1 MRFFVFIL
9 CLLFNF
15 QISEAQKLNHQGK
28 KMVRRVTSFVPNSPN
43 REDTIKYNF
52 YYDDERRLVKV
63 DRLIKS
69 MVFYPNVGWVKDKNF
84 KLCKRLEYK
93 DGRLHRT
100 DYDEYGKRKP
110 YSVYSYI
117 LDSDRYVVERIHKD
131 LSGTKEWYLKDV
143 TRFTYDYPYK
153 DDIRQIVKETNY
165 SFIGE
170 FIKGKRVE
178 KEVVDDRYDV
188 WYDIIGGNTYR
199 RHGSDTKY
207 ACEYN
212 DLNINLWYLYDGLFD
227 IERMTEWYNFYSRCL
242 PSKVSARY
250 YRYTFTDTEPY
261 NLIKA
266 EMIDDYDG
274 RVYKVWLIDY
284 VY

>member
-1 MRFFVFIL
+1 MKKTILLLYCIMFVSAL
-9 CLLFNF
+9 C
-15 QISEAQKLNHQGK
+15 AQRLNHQGK
-28 KMVRRVTSFVPNSPN
+28 KMVRSVTSFAPNSPN
-43 REDTIKYNF
+43 RKDTIRYNF
-52 YYDDERRLVKV
+52 YYDDECRHIKVDELVK
-63 DRLIKS
+63 S
-69 MVFYPNVGWVKDKNF
+69 ETWYPNVGWVKDKGF
-84 KLCKRLEYK
+84 KLSERLEYK

-110 YSVYSYI
+110 YSVYSYV

-131 LSGTKEWYLKDV
+131 MSGTKEWYLKDV

-178 KEVVDDRYDV
+178 KEVVDDRYDF
-188 WYDIIGGNTYR
+188 WYDIIGGNTYFR
-199 RHGSDTKY
+199 GRDDTY

-212 DLNINLWYLYDGLFD
+212 DLNINVSDLLQGD
-227 IERMTEWYNFYSRCL
+227 IERLTEWYNFYSRCL
-242 PSKVSARY
+242 PSRLLGDY
-250 YRYTFTDTEPY
+250 YRYTFMDIEPY
-261 NLIKA
+261 NLIKV
-266 EMIDDYDG
+266 EKVGEHDG

-284 VY
+284 IY

>member
-15 QISEAQKLNHQGK
+15 QLSEAQKLNHQGK
-28 KMVRRVTSFVPNSPN
+28 KMVRSVTSFALNSPN
-43 REDTIKYNF
+43 RKDTIKYNF
-52 YYDDERRLVKV
+52 YYDDEC
-63 DRLIKS
+63 RLIKVDELINS
-69 MVFYPNVGWVKDKNF
+69 GINHKSYQLYNRM
-84 KLCKRLEYK
+84 EYK
-93 DGRLHRT
+93 DGSLHRT
-100 DYDEYGKRKP
+100 DYDEYGKRKT
-110 YSVYSYI
+110 YSVYSYV

-131 LSGTKEWYLKDV
+131 MSGTKEWYLKEV

-178 KEVVDDRYDV
+178 KEVVDDRYSR
-188 WYDIIGGNTYR
+188 WYDVIGGNTYFR
-199 RHGSDTKY
+199 GRDDTY

-212 DLNINLWYLYDGLFD
+212 DLNINVSDLLQGD
-227 IERMTEWYNFYSRCL
+227 IERLTEWYNFYSRCL
-242 PSKVSARY
+242 PLKLLGDY

-261 NLIKA
+261 NLIKV
-266 EMIDDYDG
+266 EHVDDYDG
-274 RVYKVWLIDY
+274 SVYMVWLIDY

>member
-1 MRFFVFIL
+1 M
-9 CLLFNF
+9 
-15 QISEAQKLNHQGK
+15 
-28 KMVRRVTSFVPNSPN
+28 
-43 REDTIKYNF
+43 
-52 YYDDERRLVKV
+52 
-63 DRLIKS
+63 
-69 MVFYPNVGWVKDKNF
+69 
-84 KLCKRLEYK
+84 EYK

-100 DYDEYGKRKP
+100 DYDEYGHKKTKFI
-110 YSVYSYI
+110 YSYV
-117 LDSDRYVVERIHKD
+117 LDSDRYVVESTFKD
-131 LSGTKEWYLKDV
+131 ISGNDRGYLKEV

-178 KEVVDDRYDV
+178 NEVVDDRYDV

-199 RHGSDTKY
+199 RHGSNRKY

-212 DLNINLWYLYDGLFD
+212 DLNINLWYLYDGIYD
-227 IERMTEWYNFYSRCL
+227 IERLTEWYNFYSRCL
-242 PSKVSARY
+242 PSEISGRT

-266 EMIDDYDG
+266 EMVGEHDG
-274 RVYKVWLIDY
+274 TVYKVWLIDY

>member
-15 QISEAQKLNHQGK
+15 QLSEAQKLNHQGK
-28 KMVRRVTSFVPNSPN
+28 KMVRSVTSFAMNSPN
-43 REDTIKYNF
+43 RKDTIKYNF
-52 YYDDERRLVKV
+52 YYDDEC
-63 DRLIKS
+63 RLIKVDELINS
-69 MVFYPNVGWVKDKNF
+69 GINHKSYLLYN
-84 KLCKRLEYK
+84 RLEYK

-117 LDSDRYVVERIHKD
+117 LDSDRYVVERIHKA
-131 LSGTKEWYLKDV
+131 LSGTKEWYLKEV

-170 FIKGKRVE
+170 FVKGKRVE
-178 KEVVDDRYDV
+178 KEVVDDRYSR
-188 WYDIIGGNTYR
+188 WYDVIGGNTYFR
-199 RHGSDTKY
+199 GRDDTY

-212 DLNINLWYLYDGLFD
+212 DLNINVSDLLQGD
-227 IERMTEWYNFYSRCL
+227 IERLTEWYNFYSRCL
-242 PSKVSARY
+242 PLKLLGDY

-261 NLIKA
+261 NLIKV
-266 EMIDDYDG
+266 EHVDDYDG
-274 RVYKVWLIDY
+274 SVYMVWLIDY

>member
-1 MRFFVFIL
+1 MKKTTLLLYCIMFVSAL
-9 CLLFNF
+9 C
-15 QISEAQKLNHQGK
+15 AQKLNHQGK
-28 KMVRRVTSFVPNSPN
+28 KMVRSVTSFVPN
-43 REDTIKYNF
+43 RKDTIRYNF
-52 YYDDERRLVKV
+52 YYDDECRLVKV
-63 DRLIKS
+63 DELINGGINHNS
-69 MVFYPNVGWVKDKNF
+69 YQ
-84 KLCKRLEYK
+84 LCKCMEYK

-100 DYDEYGKRKP
+100 DYDEYGHKKTKFI
-110 YSVYSYI
+110 YSYV
-117 LDSDRYVVERIHKD
+117 LDSDRYVVESTFKD
-131 LSGTKEWYLKDV
+131 ISGNDRGYLKEV

-170 FIKGKRVE
+170 FINGKRVE

-199 RHGSDTKY
+199 RHGSNRKY

-212 DLNINLWYLYDGLFD
+212 DLNINLWYLYDGLYD
-227 IERMTEWYNFYSRCL
+227 IERLTEWYNFYSRCL
-242 PSKVSARY
+242 PSEISGRT
-250 YRYTFTDTEPY
+250 YRYTFTNIEPY

-266 EMIDDYDG
+266 EMVGDHDG
-274 RVYKVWLIDY
+274 TVYKVWLIDY

>member
-15 QISEAQKLNHQGK
+15 QLSEAQKLNHQGK
-28 KMVRRVTSFVPNSPN
+28 KMVRSVTSFVPN
-43 REDTIKYNF
+43 RKDTIRYNF
-52 YYDDERRLVKV
+52 YYDDERRLVKADELV
-63 DRLIKS
+63 KS
-69 MVFYPNVGWVKDKNF
+69 ETWYPNVGWVKDKGF
-84 KLCKRLEYK
+84 KLCKRMEYK

-153 DDIRQIVKETNY
+153 DDIRQIVKETKY

-178 KEVVDDRYDV
+178 KEVVDDRYSR
-188 WYDIIGGNTYR
+188 WYDVIGGNTYFR
-199 RHGSDTKY
+199 GRDDTY
-207 ACEYN
+207 ACEYD
-212 DLNINLWYLYDGLFD
+212 DLNINVSDLLQGD
-227 IERMTEWYNFYSRCL
+227 IERLTEWYNFYSRCL
-242 PSKVSARY
+242 PLKLLGDY

-261 NLIKA
+261 NLIKV
-266 EMIDDYDG
+266 EHVGDYDG
-274 RVYKVWLIDY
+274 RVYMVWLIDY

>member
-1 MRFFVFIL
+1 MFVSAL
-9 CLLFNF
+9 C
-15 QISEAQKLNHQGK
+15 AQRLNHQGK
-28 KMVRRVTSFVPNSPN
+28 KMVRNVTSFAPNSPN
-43 REDTIKYNF
+43 RKDTIRYNF
-52 YYDDERRLVKV
+52 YYDDEC
-63 DRLIKS
+63 RLIKVDELVKS
-69 MVFYPNVGWVKDKNF
+69 ETWYPNVGWVKDKGF
-84 KLCKRLEYK
+84 KLSERLEYK

-110 YSVYSYI
+110 YSVYSYV

-131 LSGTKEWYLKDV
+131 MSGTKEWYLKDV

-178 KEVVDDRYDV
+178 KEVVDDRYDF
-188 WYDIIGGNTYR
+188 WYDIIGGNTYFR
-199 RHGSDTKY
+199 GRDDTY

-212 DLNINLWYLYDGLFD
+212 DLNINVSDLLQGD
-227 IERMTEWYNFYSRCL
+227 IERLTEWYNFYSRCL
-242 PSKVSARY
+242 PSRLLGDY
-250 YRYTFTDTEPY
+250 YRYTFMDIEPY
-261 NLIKA
+261 NLIKV
-266 EMIDDYDG
+266 EKVGEHDG

-284 VY
+284 IY

>member
-15 QISEAQKLNHQGK
+15 QLSEAQKLNHQGK
-28 KMVRRVTSFVPNSPN
+28 KMVRSVTSFVPN
-43 REDTIKYNF
+43 RKDTIRYNF
-52 YYDDERRLVKV
+52 YYDDECRLVKADELV
-63 DRLIKS
+63 KS
-69 MVFYPNVGWVKDKNF
+69 ETWYPNVGWVKDKGF
-84 KLCKRLEYK
+84 KLCKRMEYK

-153 DDIRQIVKETNY
+153 DDIRQIVKETKY

-178 KEVVDDRYDV
+178 KEVVDDRYSR
-188 WYDIIGGNTYR
+188 WYDVIGGNTYFR
-199 RHGSDTKY
+199 GRDDTY
-207 ACEYN
+207 ACEYD
-212 DLNINLWYLYDGLFD
+212 DLNINVSDLLQGD
-227 IERMTEWYNFYSRCL
+227 IERLTEWYNFYSRCL
-242 PSKVSARY
+242 PLKLLGDY

-261 NLIKA
+261 NLIKV
-266 EMIDDYDG
+266 EHVGDYDG
-274 RVYKVWLIDY
+274 RVYMVWLIDY

>member
-15 QISEAQKLNHQGK
+15 QLSEAQKLNHQGK
-28 KMVRRVTSFVPNSPN
+28 KMVRSVTSFALNSPN
-43 REDTIKYNF
+43 RKDTTKYNF
-52 YYDDERRLVKV
+52 YYDDEC
-63 DRLIKS
+63 RLIKVDELINS
-69 MVFYPNVGWVKDKNF
+69 GINHKSYLLYN
-84 KLCKRLEYK
+84 RLEYK

-131 LSGTKEWYLKDV
+131 LSGTKDWYLKEV

-170 FIKGKRVE
+170 SINGKRVE
-178 KEVVDDRYDV
+178 KEVVDDRYSR
-188 WYDIIGGNTYR
+188 WYDVIGGNTYFR
-199 RHGSDTKY
+199 GRDDTY

-212 DLNINLWYLYDGLFD
+212 DLNINVSDLLQGD
-227 IERMTEWYNFYSRCL
+227 IERLTEWYNFYSRCL
-242 PSKVSARY
+242 PLKLLGDY
-250 YRYTFTDTEPY
+250 YRYTFTDIEPY

-266 EMIDDYDG
+266 EMVGEHDG
-274 RVYKVWLIDY
+274 TVYKVWLIDY

>member
-15 QISEAQKLNHQGK
+15 QLSEAQKLNHQGK
-28 KMVRRVTSFVPNSPN
+28 KMVRSVTSFALNSPN
-43 REDTIKYNF
+43 RKDTIKYNF
-52 YYDDERRLVKV
+52 YYDDEC
-63 DRLIKS
+63 RLIKVDELINS
-69 MVFYPNVGWVKDKNF
+69 GINHKSYLLYN
-84 KLCKRLEYK
+84 RLEYK

-131 LSGTKEWYLKDV
+131 LSGTKDWYLKEV

-178 KEVVDDRYDV
+178 KEVVDDRYSR
-188 WYDIIGGNTYR
+188 WYDVIGGNTYFR
-199 RHGSDTKY
+199 GRDDTY

-212 DLNINLWYLYDGLFD
+212 DLNINVSDLLQGD
-227 IERMTEWYNFYSRCL
+227 IERLTEWYNFYSRCL
-242 PSKVSARY
+242 PLKLLGDY

-261 NLIKA
+261 NLIKV
-266 EMIDDYDG
+266 EHVDDYDG
-274 RVYKVWLIDY
+274 SVYMVWLIDY

>member
-1 MRFFVFIL
+1 MRFFVFIM
-9 CLLFNF
+9 CLSFSF
-15 QISEAQKLNHQGK
+15 QLSEAQRLNHQGK
-28 KMVRRVTSFVPNSPN
+28 KMVRSVMSFVPNSK
-43 REDTIKYNF
+43 DTIRYNF
-52 YYDDERRLVKV
+52 YYDDECRLVKV
-63 DRLIKS
+63 DELINGGINHKS
-69 MVFYPNVGWVKDKNF
+69 YQ
-84 KLCKRLEYK
+84 LCKCMEYK

-100 DYDEYGKRKP
+100 DYDEYGHKKTKFI
-110 YSVYSYI
+110 YSYV
-117 LDSDRYVVERIHKD
+117 LDSDRYVVESTFKD
-131 LSGTKEWYLKDV
+131 ISGNDRGYLKEV
-143 TRFTYDYPYK
+143 TRFMYDYPYK

-199 RHGSDTKY
+199 RHGSNCKY

-212 DLNINLWYLYDGLFD
+212 DLNINLWYLYDGIYD
-227 IERMTEWYNFYSRCL
+227 IERLTEWYNFYSRCL
-242 PSKVSARY
+242 PSEISGRT
-250 YRYTFTDTEPY
+250 YRYTFTNIEPY

-266 EMIDDYDG
+266 EMVDDYDG
-274 RVYKVWLIDY
+274 TVYKVWLIDY

>member
-15 QISEAQKLNHQGK
+15 QLSEAQKLNHQGK
-28 KMVRRVTSFVPNSPN
+28 KMVRSVTSFVPNSPN
-43 REDTIKYNF
+43 REDTIRYNF
-52 YYDDERRLVKV
+52 YYDDECRLVKV
-63 DRLIKS
+63 DELINGGINHKS
-69 MVFYPNVGWVKDKNF
+69 YQ
-84 KLCKRLEYK
+84 LCKCMEYK

-100 DYDEYGKRKP
+100 DYDEYGHKKTKFI
-110 YSVYSYI
+110 YSYV
-117 LDSDRYVVERIHKD
+117 LDSDRYVVESTFKD
-131 LSGTKEWYLKDV
+131 ISGNDRGYLKEV

-170 FIKGKRVE
+170 FVKGKRVE
-178 KEVVDDRYDV
+178 KEVVGDRYDV

-199 RHGSDTKY
+199 RHGSNCKY

-212 DLNINLWYLYDGLFD
+212 DLNINLWYLYDGIYD
-227 IERMTEWYNFYSRCL
+227 IERLTEWYNFYSRCL
-242 PSKVSARY
+242 PSEISGRT
-250 YRYTFTDTEPY
+250 YRYTFTDIEPY

-266 EMIDDYDG
+266 EMVDDYDG
-274 RVYKVWLIDY
+274 TVYKVWLIDY

>member
-15 QISEAQKLNHQGK
+15 QLSEAQKLNHQGK
-28 KMVRRVTSFVPNSPN
+28 KMVRSVTSFALNSPN
-43 REDTIKYNF
+43 RKDTIKYNF
-52 YYDDERRLVKV
+52 YYDDEC
-63 DRLIKS
+63 RLIKVDELINS
-69 MVFYPNVGWVKDKNF
+69 GINHKSYQLYNRM
-84 KLCKRLEYK
+84 EYK

-110 YSVYSYI
+110 YSVYSYV

-131 LSGTKEWYLKDV
+131 LSGTKEWYLKDI

-170 FIKGKRVE
+170 FINGKRVE
-178 KEVVDDRYDV
+178 KEVVDDRYSR
-188 WYDIIGGNTYR
+188 WYDVIDGNTYFR
-199 RHGSDTKY
+199 GRDDTY

-212 DLNINLWYLYDGLFD
+212 DLNINVSDLLQGD
-227 IERMTEWYNFYSRCL
+227 IERLTEWYNFYSRCL
-242 PSKVSARY
+242 PLKLLGDY

-261 NLIKA
+261 NLIKV
-266 EMIDDYDG
+266 EHVNDYDG
-274 RVYKVWLIDY
+274 RVYKVWFIDY

>member
-1 MRFFVFIL
+1 MRFFAFIL

-15 QISEAQKLNHQGK
+15 QLSEAQKLNHQGK
-28 KMVRRVTSFVPNSPN
+28 KMVRSVTSFALNSPN
-43 REDTIKYNF
+43 RKDTIKYNF
-52 YYDDERRLVKV
+52 YYDDEC
-63 DRLIKS
+63 RLIKVDELINS
-69 MVFYPNVGWVKDKNF
+69 GINHKSYQLYNRM
-84 KLCKRLEYK
+84 EYK
-93 DGRLHRT
+93 DGSLHRT

-110 YSVYSYI
+110 YSVYSYV

-131 LSGTKEWYLKDV
+131 MSGTKEWYLKEV

-170 FIKGKRVE
+170 FINGKRVE
-178 KEVVDDRYDV
+178 KEVVDDRYSR
-188 WYDIIGGNTYR
+188 WYDVIGGNTYFR
-199 RHGSDTKY
+199 GRDDTY

-212 DLNINLWYLYDGLFD
+212 DLNINVSDLLQGD
-227 IERMTEWYNFYSRCL
+227 IERLTEWYNFYSRCL
-242 PSKVSARY
+242 PLKLLGDY

-261 NLIKA
+261 NLIKV
-266 EMIDDYDG
+266 EHVDDYDG
-274 RVYKVWLIDY
+274 SVYMVWLIDY

>member
-1 MRFFVFIL
+1 MRFFVFIM
-9 CLLFNF
+9 CLSFSF
-15 QISEAQKLNHQGK
+15 QLSEAQRLNHQGK
-28 KMVRRVTSFVPNSPN
+28 KMVRSVMSFVPNSK
-43 REDTIKYNF
+43 DTIRYNF
-52 YYDDERRLVKV
+52 YYDDECRLVKV
-63 DRLIKS
+63 DELINGGINHKS
-69 MVFYPNVGWVKDKNF
+69 YQ
-84 KLCKRLEYK
+84 LCKCMEYK

-100 DYDEYGKRKP
+100 DYDEYGHKKTKFI
-110 YSVYSYI
+110 YSYV
-117 LDSDRYVVERIHKD
+117 LDSDRYVVESTFKD
-131 LSGTKEWYLKDV
+131 ISGNDRGYLKEV

-199 RHGSDTKY
+199 RHGSNCKY

-212 DLNINLWYLYDGLFD
+212 DLNINLWYLYDGIYD
-227 IERMTEWYNFYSRCL
+227 IERLTEWYNFYSRCL
-242 PSKVSARY
+242 PSEISGRT
-250 YRYTFTDTEPY
+250 YRYTFTDIEPY

-266 EMIDDYDG
+266 EMVGDHDG
-274 RVYKVWLIDY
+274 TVYKVWLIDY

>member
-1 MRFFVFIL
+1 MKKTILLLYCIMFVSAL
-9 CLLFNF
+9 C
-15 QISEAQKLNHQGK
+15 AQRLNHQGK
-28 KMVRRVTSFVPNSPN
+28 KMVRSVTSFAPNSPN
-43 REDTIKYNF
+43 RKDTIRYNF
-52 YYDDERRLVKV
+52 YYDDEC
-63 DRLIKS
+63 RLIKVDELVKS
-69 MVFYPNVGWVKDKNF
+69 ETWYPNVGWVKDKGF
-84 KLCKRLEYK
+84 KLSERLEYK

-110 YSVYSYI
+110 YSVYSYV

-131 LSGTKEWYLKDV
+131 MSGTKEWYLKDV

-178 KEVVDDRYDV
+178 KEVVDDRYDF
-188 WYDIIGGNTYR
+188 WYDIIGGNTYFR
-199 RHGSDTKY
+199 GRDDTY

-212 DLNINLWYLYDGLFD
+212 DLNINVSDLLQGD
-227 IERMTEWYNFYSRCL
+227 IERLTEWYNFYSRCL
-242 PSKVSARY
+242 PSRLLGDY
-250 YRYTFTDTEPY
+250 YRYTFMDIEPY
-261 NLIKA
+261 NLIKV
-266 EMIDDYDG
+266 EKVGEHDG

-284 VY
+284 IY

>member
-15 QISEAQKLNHQGK
+15 QLSEAQKLNHQGK
-28 KMVRRVTSFVPNSPN
+28 KMVRSVTSFALNSPN
-43 REDTIKYNF
+43 RKDTIKYNF
-52 YYDDERRLVKV
+52 YYDDEC
-63 DRLIKS
+63 RLIKVDELINS
-69 MVFYPNVGWVKDKNF
+69 GINHKSYQLYNRM
-84 KLCKRLEYK
+84 EYK
-93 DGRLHRT
+93 DGSLHRT

-110 YSVYSYI
+110 YSVYSYV

-131 LSGTKEWYLKDV
+131 MSGTKEWYLKEV

-178 KEVVDDRYDV
+178 KEVVDDRYSR
-188 WYDIIGGNTYR
+188 WYDVIGGNTYFR
-199 RHGSDTKY
+199 GRDDTY

-212 DLNINLWYLYDGLFD
+212 DLNINVSDLLQGD
-227 IERMTEWYNFYSRCL
+227 IERLTEWYNFYSRCQ
-242 PSKVSARY
+242 PSEISGRT
-250 YRYTFTDTEPY
+250 YRYTFTNIEPY

-266 EMIDDYDG
+266 EMVGDHDG
-274 RVYKVWLIDY
+274 TVYKVWLIDY

>member
-15 QISEAQKLNHQGK
+15 QLSEAQKLNHQGK
-28 KMVRRVTSFVPNSPN
+28 KMVRSVTSFALNSPN
-43 REDTIKYNF
+43 RKDTIKYNF
-52 YYDDERRLVKV
+52 YYDDEC
-63 DRLIKS
+63 RLIKVDELINS
-69 MVFYPNVGWVKDKNF
+69 GINHKSYQLYNRM
-84 KLCKRLEYK
+84 EYK
-93 DGRLHRT
+93 DGSLHRT
-100 DYDEYGKRKP
+100 DYDEYGKRKT
-110 YSVYSYI
+110 YSVYSYV
-117 LDSDRYVVERIHKD
+117 LDSDRYVVERIHKG
-131 LSGTKEWYLKDV
+131 LSGTKEWYLKEV

-178 KEVVDDRYDV
+178 KEVVDDRYSR
-188 WYDIIGGNTYR
+188 WYDVIDGNTYFR
-199 RHGSDTKY
+199 GRDDTY

-212 DLNINLWYLYDGLFD
+212 DLNINVSDLLQGD
-227 IERMTEWYNFYSRCL
+227 IERLTEWYNFYSRCL
-242 PSKVSARY
+242 PLKLLGDY

-261 NLIKA
+261 NLIKV
-266 EMIDDYDG
+266 EHIDDYDG
-274 RVYKVWLIDY
+274 SVYMVWLIDY

>member
-15 QISEAQKLNHQGK
+15 QLSEAQKLNHQGK
-28 KMVRRVTSFVPNSPN
+28 KMVRSVTSFALNSPN
-43 REDTIKYNF
+43 RKDTIKYNF
-52 YYDDERRLVKV
+52 YYDDEC
-63 DRLIKS
+63 RLIKVDELINS
-69 MVFYPNVGWVKDKNF
+69 GINHKSYQLYNRM
-84 KLCKRLEYK
+84 EYK
-93 DGRLHRT
+93 DGSLHRT

-110 YSVYSYI
+110 YSVYSYV

-131 LSGTKEWYLKDV
+131 MSGTKEWYLKEV
-143 TRFTYDYPYK
+143 TKFTYDYPYK

-178 KEVVDDRYDV
+178 KEVVDDRYDF
-188 WYDIIGGNTYR
+188 WYDVIGGNTYFR
-199 RHGSDTKY
+199 GRDDTY

-212 DLNINLWYLYDGLFD
+212 DLNINVSDLLQGD
-227 IERMTEWYNFYSRCL
+227 IERLTEWYNFYSRCL
-242 PSKVSARY
+242 PLKLLGDY

-261 NLIKA
+261 NLIKV
-266 EMIDDYDG
+266 EHVDDYDG
-274 RVYKVWLIDY
+274 SVYMVWLIDY

>member
-15 QISEAQKLNHQGK
+15 QLSEAQKLNHQGK
-28 KMVRRVTSFVPNSPN
+28 KMVRSVTSFALNSPN
-43 REDTIKYNF
+43 RKDTIKYNF
-52 YYDDERRLVKV
+52 YYDDEC
-63 DRLIKS
+63 RLIKVDELINS
-69 MVFYPNVGWVKDKNF
+69 GINHKSYLLYN
-84 KLCKRLEYK
+84 RLEYK

-117 LDSDRYVVERIHKD
+117 LDSDRYVVERIHKG
-131 LSGTKEWYLKDV
+131 LSGTKDWYLKEV

-153 DDIRQIVKETNY
+153 DEIRQIVKETNY

-170 FIKGKRVE
+170 FINGKRVE
-178 KEVVDDRYDV
+178 KEIVDDRYSR
-188 WYDIIGGNTYR
+188 WYDVIGGNTYFR
-199 RHGSDTKY
+199 GRDDTY

-212 DLNINLWYLYDGLFD
+212 DLNINVSDLLQGD
-227 IERMTEWYNFYSRCL
+227 IERLTEWYNFYSRCL
-242 PSKVSARY
+242 PLKLLGDY

-261 NLIKA
+261 NLIKV
-266 EMIDDYDG
+266 EHVDDYDG
-274 RVYKVWLIDY
+274 SVYMVWLIDY
-284 VY
+284 VH

>member
-1 MRFFVFIL
+1 M
-9 CLLFNF
+9 
-15 QISEAQKLNHQGK
+15 
-28 KMVRRVTSFVPNSPN
+28 
-43 REDTIKYNF
+43 
-52 YYDDERRLVKV
+52 
-63 DRLIKS
+63 
-69 MVFYPNVGWVKDKNF
+69 
-84 KLCKRLEYK
+84 EYK

-110 YSVYSYI
+110 YSVYSYV

-178 KEVVDDRYDV
+178 KEVVDDRYSR
-188 WYDIIGGNTYR
+188 WYDVIGGNTYFR
-199 RHGSDTKY
+199 GRDDTY

-212 DLNINLWYLYDGLFD
+212 DLNINVSDLLQGD
-227 IERMTEWYNFYSRCL
+227 IERLTEWYNFYSRCL
-242 PSKVSARY
+242 PLKLLGDY

-261 NLIKA
+261 NLIKV
-266 EMIDDYDG
+266 EHVGDYDG

>member
-1 MRFFVFIL
+1 MFVSTL
-9 CLLFNF
+9 C
-15 QISEAQKLNHQGK
+15 AQRLNHQGK
-28 KMVRRVTSFVPNSPN
+28 KMVRSVTSFAPNSPN
-43 REDTIKYNF
+43 RKDTIRYNF
-52 YYDDERRLVKV
+52 YYDDEC
-63 DRLIKS
+63 RLIKVDELVKS
-69 MVFYPNVGWVKDKNF
+69 ETWYPNVCWVKDKGF
-84 KLCKRLEYK
+84 KLSERLEYK

-110 YSVYSYI
+110 YSVYSYV

-131 LSGTKEWYLKDV
+131 MSGTKEWYLKEV

-178 KEVVDDRYDV
+178 KEVVDDRYSR
-188 WYDIIGGNTYR
+188 WYDVIDGNTYFR
-199 RHGSDTKY
+199 GRDDTY

-212 DLNINLWYLYDGLFD
+212 DLNINVSDLLQGD
-227 IERMTEWYNFYSRCL
+227 IERLTEWYNFYSRCL
-242 PSKVSARY
+242 PLKLLGDY

-261 NLIKA
+261 NLIKV
-266 EMIDDYDG
+266 EHVDDYDG
-274 RVYKVWLIDY
+274 SVYMVWLIDY

>member
-15 QISEAQKLNHQGK
+15 QLSEAQKLNHQGK
-28 KMVRRVTSFVPNSPN
+28 KMVRSVTSFALNSPN
-43 REDTIKYNF
+43 RKDTIKYNF
-52 YYDDERRLVKV
+52 YYDDEC
-63 DRLIKS
+63 RLIKVDELINS
-69 MVFYPNVGWVKDKNF
+69 GINHKSYQLYNRM
-84 KLCKRLEYK
+84 EYK
-93 DGRLHRT
+93 DGSLHRT

-170 FIKGKRVE
+170 FINGKRVE

-199 RHGSDTKY
+199 HGSNNKY

-212 DLNINLWYLYDGLFD
+212 DLNINLWYLYDGLYD
-227 IERMTEWYNFYSRCL
+227 IERLTEWYNFYSRCL
-242 PSKVSARY
+242 PSEISGRT
-250 YRYTFTDTEPY
+250 YRYTFTNIEPY

-266 EMIDDYDG
+266 EMVGDHDG
-274 RVYKVWLIDY
+274 TVYKVWLIDY

>member
-1 MRFFVFIL
+1 MRFFVFVMY
-9 CLLFNF
+9 LLFSI
-15 QISEAQKLNHQGK
+15 QLSVAQKLNHQGK
-28 KMVRRVTSFVPNSPN
+28 KMVRSVTSFALNNPY
-43 REDTIKYNF
+43 RKDTIRYNF
-52 YYDDERRLVKV
+52 YYDDEC
-63 DRLIKS
+63 RLIKVDKLVKS
-69 MVFYPNVGWVKDKNF
+69 ETWYSNVGWVKDKGF
-84 KLCKRLEYK
+84 KLSERMEYK

-178 KEVVDDRYDV
+178 KEVVDDRYSR
-188 WYDIIGGNTYR
+188 WYDVIGGNTYFR
-199 RHGSDTKY
+199 GRDDTY

-212 DLNINLWYLYDGLFD
+212 DLNINVSDLLQGD
-227 IERMTEWYNFYSRCL
+227 IERLTEWYNFYSRCL
-242 PSKVSARY
+242 PLKLLGDY
-250 YRYTFTDTEPY
+250 YRYTFTDIEPY
-261 NLIKA
+261 NLIKV
-266 EMIDDYDG
+266 EHVDDYDG
-274 RVYKVWLIDY
+274 SVYMVWLIDY

>member
-15 QISEAQKLNHQGK
+15 QLSEAQKLNHQGK
-28 KMVRRVTSFVPNSPN
+28 KMVRSVTSFALNSPN
-43 REDTIKYNF
+43 RKDTIKYNF
-52 YYDDERRLVKV
+52 YYDDEC
-63 DRLIKS
+63 RLIKVDELINS
-69 MVFYPNVGWVKDKNF
+69 GINHKSYQLYNRM
-84 KLCKRLEYK
+84 EYK
-93 DGRLHRT
+93 DGSLHRT

-110 YSVYSYI
+110 YSVYSYV

-131 LSGTKEWYLKDV
+131 MSGTKEWYLKEV

-178 KEVVDDRYDV
+178 KEVVGDRYDF
-188 WYDIIGGNTYR
+188 WYDIIGGNTYFR
-199 RHGSDTKY
+199 GRDDTY

-212 DLNINLWYLYDGLFD
+212 DLNINVSDLLQGD
-227 IERMTEWYNFYSRCL
+227 IERLTEWYNFYSRCL
-242 PSKVSARY
+242 PLKLLGDY

-261 NLIKA
+261 NLIKV
-266 EMIDDYDG
+266 EHVGDYDG

>member
-1 MRFFVFIL
+1 MRFFVFVMY
-9 CLLFNF
+9 LLFSI
-15 QISEAQKLNHQGK
+15 QLSVAQKLNHQGK
-28 KMVRRVTSFVPNSPN
+28 KMVRSVTSFVPN
-43 REDTIKYNF
+43 RKDTIRYNF
-52 YYDDERRLVKV
+52 YYDDECRLVKV
-63 DRLIKS
+63 DRLRNSSANHKS
-69 MVFYPNVGWVKDKNF
+69 YLLYNRM
-84 KLCKRLEYK
+84 EYK

-131 LSGTKEWYLKDV
+131 LSGMKEWYLKDV

-170 FIKGKRVE
+170 FINGKRVE

-188 WYDIIGGNTYR
+188 WYNIIGGNTYR
-199 RHGSDTKY
+199 RHGSNRKY

-212 DLNINLWYLYDGLFD
+212 DLNINLWYLYDGIYD
-227 IERMTEWYNFYSRCL
+227 IERLTEWYNFYSRCL
-242 PSKVSARY
+242 PSEISGRT
-250 YRYTFTDTEPY
+250 YRYTFTDIEPY

-266 EMIDDYDG
+266 EMVGEHDG
-274 RVYKVWLIDY
+274 TVYKVWLIDY

>member
-15 QISEAQKLNHQGK
+15 QLSEAQKLNHQGK
-28 KMVRRVTSFVPNSPN
+28 KMVRSVTSFALNSPN
-43 REDTIKYNF
+43 RKDTIKYNF
-52 YYDDERRLVKV
+52 YYDDEC
-63 DRLIKS
+63 RLIKVDELINS
-69 MVFYPNVGWVKDKNF
+69 GINHKSYQLYNRM
-84 KLCKRLEYK
+84 EYK
-93 DGRLHRT
+93 DGSLHRT

-110 YSVYSYI
+110 YSVYSYV

-131 LSGTKEWYLKDV
+131 MSGTKEWYLKEV

-165 SFIGE
+165 SSIGE

-178 KEVVDDRYDV
+178 KEVVDDRYDF
-188 WYDIIGGNTYR
+188 WYDVIGGNTYFR
-199 RHGSDTKY
+199 GRDDTY

-212 DLNINLWYLYDGLFD
+212 DLNINVSDLLQGD
-227 IERMTEWYNFYSRCL
+227 IERLTEWYNFYSRCL
-242 PSKVSARY
+242 PLKLLGDY

-261 NLIKA
+261 NLIKV
-266 EMIDDYDG
+266 EHVGDYDG
-274 RVYKVWLIDY
+274 RVYMVWLIDY

>member
-15 QISEAQKLNHQGK
+15 QLSEAQKLNHQGK
-28 KMVRRVTSFVPNSPN
+28 KMVRSVTSFALNSPN
-43 REDTIKYNF
+43 RKDTIKYNF
-52 YYDDERRLVKV
+52 YYDDEC
-63 DRLIKS
+63 RLIKVDELINS
-69 MVFYPNVGWVKDKNF
+69 GINHKSYQLYNRM
-84 KLCKRLEYK
+84 EYK

-110 YSVYSYI
+110 YSVYSYV

-131 LSGTKEWYLKDV
+131 MSGTKEWYLKEV

-178 KEVVDDRYDV
+178 KEVVDDRYSR
-188 WYDIIGGNTYR
+188 WYDVIGGNTYFR
-199 RHGSDTKY
+199 GRDDTY

-212 DLNINLWYLYDGLFD
+212 DLNINVSDLLQGD
-227 IERMTEWYNFYSRCL
+227 IERLTEWYNFYSRCL
-242 PSKVSARY
+242 PLKLLGDY

-261 NLIKA
+261 NLIKV
-266 EMIDDYDG
+266 EHVGDYDG
-274 RVYKVWLIDY
+274 SVYMVWLIDY
-284 VY
+284 VYI

>member
-1 MRFFVFIL
+1 MKKTIFLLYCIMFVSTL
-9 CLLFNF
+9 C
-15 QISEAQKLNHQGK
+15 AQRLNHQGK
-28 KMVRRVTSFVPNSPN
+28 KMVRSVTSFALNSPN
-43 REDTIKYNF
+43 REDTIRYNF
-52 YYDDERRLVKV
+52 YYDDEC
-63 DRLIKS
+63 RLIKVDELVKS
-69 MVFYPNVGWVKDKNF
+69 ETWYPNVGWVKDKGF
-84 KLCKRLEYK
+84 KLSERLEYK

-178 KEVVDDRYDV
+178 KEVVDDRYSR
-188 WYDIIGGNTYR
+188 WYDVIGGNTYFR
-199 RHGSDTKY
+199 GRDDTY

-212 DLNINLWYLYDGLFD
+212 DLNINVSDLLQGD
-227 IERMTEWYNFYSRCL
+227 IERLTEWYNFYSRCL
-242 PSKVSARY
+242 PLKLLGDY
-250 YRYTFTDTEPY
+250 YRYTFTDIEPY
-261 NLIKA
+261 NLIKV
-266 EMIDDYDG
+266 EEVGEHDG
-274 RVYKVWLIDY
+274 RVYMVWLIDY